1 MWLCVK
7 DELTSKNSKLFRPL
21 KPENEDCEQNHI
33 WRSYTRERL
42 QKEMISINISYLNYL
57 NDTYVSLE
65 ASLTG
70 PATQDFSP

>member
-1 MWLCVK
+1 MKIVNK
-7 DELTSKNSKLFRPL
+7 TTFGGHHN
-21 KPENEDCEQNHI
+21 
-33 WRSYTRERL
+33 RERL

-70 PATQDFSP
+70 PATLDFSP

>member
-1 MWLCVK
+1 MKIVNK
-7 DELTSKNSKLFRPL
+7 TTFGGHHN
-21 KPENEDCEQNHI
+21 
-33 WRSYTRERL
+33 RERL